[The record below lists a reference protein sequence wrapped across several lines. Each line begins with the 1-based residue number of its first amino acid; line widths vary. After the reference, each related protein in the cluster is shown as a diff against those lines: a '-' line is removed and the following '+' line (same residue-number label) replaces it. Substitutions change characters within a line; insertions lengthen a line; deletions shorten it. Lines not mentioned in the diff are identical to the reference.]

1 MDVRETTEPAK
12 EGKVK
17 TLSEQL
23 VSDPNSQV
31 FASLSDM
38 YREEGMMEEA
48 LAMCQAGLELHPRH
62 VPGRLILARI
72 HRDANRPLEARA
84 VLEKVLSLEPGN
96 PEALALLQA
105 MEAKPEEPSPVVP
118 VEELPEKPATL
129 VSPVPPLVVQPL
141 GADAGLEIIPE
152 PPAAVEPPKEE
163 GFKLVPWA
171 EAATRTEAP
180 PAMFEG
186 PAPVVAMPEI
196 ERSRTDLSTGA
207 FTKEGFV
214 ISHPIDMEFPKEE
227 LIAAPPASIEPPLKP
242 PVMTE
247 EVSLA
252 LVEEPVPPAP
262 KEEEQPVRVVEIPA
276 GVEVMLQEE
285 ALAPPVTFEEKPVGE
300 LPTLAF
306 EESLFA
312 APTAPPEAPAPPPAE
327 QEPGKPRKEVPLAEF
342 MKSLSESEFLKATP
356 APLAPVAERAAAEP
370 EVLSDEIRGEMEKA
384 LEDLLTLAEV
394 EGAMIVN
401 RDGLVLAERTRAGIN
416 AEEAA
421 ALAASIFETTLR
433 SIERMHLGQLDRGI
447 VETGSGRLYLTAMGD
462 AMVVLLTRD
471 DTKMGLVL
479 MRMKKVVDRVRRV
492 LG

>member
-1 MDVRETTEPAK
+1 MDVRETPEPAK

-23 VSDPNSQV
+23 VSDPNSLV
-31 FASLSDM
+31 FASLADM

-118 VEELPEKPATL
+118 VEEISAKPATV

-152 PPAAVEPPKEE
+152 TPVAVEPPREE

-196 ERSRTDLSTGA
+196 ERSTTDLSPGA
-207 FTKEGFV
+207 FAKEGFV

-227 LIAAPPASIEPPLKP
+227 LITAPPASIEPP
-242 PVMTE
+242 VMTE
-247 EVSLA
+247 EAPLA
-252 LVEEPVPPAP
+252 LVEEPALPAP

-276 GVEVMLQEE
+276 GVEVLLHEE
-285 ALAPPVTFEEKPVGE
+285 ALAPPATFEEKPVGE
-300 LPTLAF
+300 LPILPF

-312 APTAPPEAPAPPPAE
+312 APSAPPEAPGPPPAE
-327 QEPGKPRKEVPLAEF
+327 EEPEKPRKEVPLAEF

-356 APLAPVAERAAAEP
+356 APLAPVAERAVTEP

-421 ALAASIFETTLR
+421 ALGASIFETTFR

-479 MRMKKVVDRVRRV
+479 MRMKKVMERVRRV

>member
-1 MDVRETTEPAK
+1 
-12 EGKVK
+12 
-17 TLSEQL
+17 
-23 VSDPNSQV
+23 
-31 FASLSDM
+31 
-38 YREEGMMEEA
+38 
-48 LAMCQAGLELHPRH
+48 
-62 VPGRLILARI
+62 
-72 HRDANRPLEARA
+72 
-84 VLEKVLSLEPGN
+84 
-96 PEALALLQA
+96 
-105 MEAKPEEPSPVVP
+105 
-118 VEELPEKPATL
+118 
-129 VSPVPPLVVQPL
+129 
-141 GADAGLEIIPE
+141 
-152 PPAAVEPPKEE
+152 
-163 GFKLVPWA
+163 
-171 EAATRTEAP
+171 
-180 PAMFEG
+180 
-186 PAPVVAMPEI
+186 
-196 ERSRTDLSTGA
+196 
-207 FTKEGFV
+207 
-214 ISHPIDMEFPKEE
+214 MEFPKEE
-227 LIAAPPASIEPPLKP
+227 LITAPPASIEPPLKP

-247 EVSLA
+247 EAPLA
-252 LVEEPVPPAP
+252 LVEEPAPPAP

-285 ALAPPVTFEEKPVGE
+285 TQAPPATFEEKPVRE

-327 QEPGKPRKEVPLAEF
+327 EEPGKPRKEVPLGEF

-356 APLAPVAERAAAEP
+356 ASLAPVAERAVTEP
-370 EVLSDEIRGEMEKA
+370 EVLSDEMRGEMEKA

-421 ALAASIFETTLR
+421 ALGASIFETTLR

-479 MRMKKVVDRVRRV
+479 MRMKKVMDRVRRV
-492 LG
+492 MG